1 MKNKLSNK
9 RDSDVVQEMK
19 RLVDEY
25 KANLVEMQDKNTV
38 LEVKLSEMEIENEVA
53 LRRADNAE

>member
-1 MKNKLSNK
+1 MKDKLSNK